1 MSNIQVLDEKTAGQI
16 AAGEV
21 IERPAGVLKELLE
34 NAIDAGASTVHI
46 TLEGGGKTL
55 IRINDNGCGMSAE
68 DLRLSVLRHATSKI
82 RSFEDLSS
90 LHTFGFRGEALYSVA
105 AVSRMTITS
114 CQPGAGGNRLV
125 LEGGQV
131 VAESPAPAVAGTTL
145 EIRDLFFNVPARL
158 KFLKSDAYERACLLK
173 VIEESALANLTVGYH
188 VTVNGR
194 SVYDL
199 PAENGPFLAAVRARA
214 KHILGPEVA
223 ESLVC
228 KEFEEL
234 GLKLFISPADKLV
247 TVRDYQY
254 TFVNRRPIDSKTVQ
268 QAIYKAYQNARPKDR
283 YPAFLA
289 YMTLNPGDFDVNIHP
304 QKRDIRFADEH
315 RVFNFLM
322 HAAGDTI
329 FSNGRAVEAQVPS
342 LTTADPFARVSLPP
356 QAQAAASQLFAGEE
370 KQSVSAPAVEPVTEK
385 ASVTC
390 AETKT
395 PMQIFAEKY
404 GYLAKKV
411 AKSPL
416 PLPVQTDFTST
427 VTELNDRADFA
438 PVTLPPAPDSV
449 TQEPQLPATAP
460 HWYQG
465 PYHYLGQLQK
475 SYLLFENPQGL
486 VLIDQHAAQERVLF
500 EHYLDLFEKHAIQKQ
515 PLLFPIYVDLMPSQV
530 ETLLSWADVLKEAG
544 FEVERFAARTVL
556 VRTMPHVIRF
566 SEDNMKAFIVSF
578 SQVTEDPSKTT
589 DSLKRKMI
597 ALLACKRAI
606 KAHDEISAAEADAL
620 LENMK
625 NCKDGMHCPHG
636 RPVLAQLEIGKIDK
650 LFGR

>member
-34 NAIDAGASTVHI
+34 NSIDAGATTVHI
-46 TLEGGGKTL
+46 TLEGAGKKL

-82 RSFEDLSS
+82 RSFDDLNS

-105 AVSRMTITS
+105 AVSRMTLTS
-114 CQPGAGGNRLV
+114 CQPGGAGNRIE

-131 VAESPAPAVAGTTL
+131 VSQSPAPAVAGTTV
-145 EIRDLFFNVPARL
+145 EIRDLFFNVPARS
-158 KFLKSDAYERACLLK
+158 KFLKSEAYERACLLK

-199 PAENGPFLAAVRARA
+199 PAENGPFDEAVRARA
-214 KHILGPEVA
+214 RRIVGANVA
-223 ESLVC
+223 DTLVY
-228 KEFEEL
+228 KEFDEL

-254 TFVNRRPIDSKTVQ
+254 TFVNRRPIESKTVQ
-268 QAIYKAYQNARPKDR
+268 QAVYKAYQNARPKDR
-283 YPAFLA
+283 HPAFLV
-289 YMTLNPGDFDVNIHP
+289 YMTLNPADFDVNIHP
-304 QKRDIRFADEH
+304 QKRDIRFTDEH

-322 HAAGDTI
+322 HAAGDTV
-329 FSNGRAVEAQVPS
+329 FSNGRAVEAQIPS
-342 LTTADPFARVSLPP
+342 LTSGETFKSISLPP
-356 QAQAAASQLFAGEE
+356 ASQAAATQIFTSQTT
-370 KQSVSAPAVEPVTEK
+370 QVVTEEV
-385 ASVTC
+385 SVP
-390 AETKT
+390 AEQEDSCPKT

-404 GYLAKKV
+404 GYLSKKQR
-411 AKSPL
+411 
-416 PLPVQTDFTST
+416 PVEDTFTSRT
-427 VTELNDRADFA
+427 VAQADFVSQ
-438 PVTLPPAPDSV
+438 PSQLRERSDSFIPKQ
-449 TQEPQLPATAP
+449 TPQEVELPAAAP

-465 PYHYLGQLQK
+465 PYHYLGQLQR

-486 VLIDQHAAQERVLF
+486 VIIDQHAAQERVLF
-500 EHYLDLFEKHAIQKQ
+500 EHYLDLFEKHALQKQ

-530 ETLLSWADVLKEAG
+530 ETLLSWADFLKEAG
-544 FEVERFAARTVL
+544 FEIESFSARTVL

-566 SEDNMKAFIVSF
+566 SEDEMKAFIVSF
-578 SQVTEDPSKTT
+578 SQVTQDPSKTT
-589 DSLKRKMI
+589 DGLKRKMI

-606 KAHDEISAAEADAL
+606 KAHDEISATEAETL